1 MIASAIANSSKKQ
14 ILFNQYADGWD
25 MLISSIKKQKSSM
38 KVKMIIHNG
47 QEDLTDA
54 IIWNNF
60 DNILGMYDK
69 GLIDEF
75 VFLKKVCI

>member
-1 MIASAIANSSKKQ
+1 
-14 ILFNQYADGWD
+14 
-25 MLISSIKKQKSSM
+25 
-38 KVKMIIHNG
+38 MIIHNG

-69 GLIDEF
+69 GLIDEL
-75 VFLKKVCI
+75 VFLKK